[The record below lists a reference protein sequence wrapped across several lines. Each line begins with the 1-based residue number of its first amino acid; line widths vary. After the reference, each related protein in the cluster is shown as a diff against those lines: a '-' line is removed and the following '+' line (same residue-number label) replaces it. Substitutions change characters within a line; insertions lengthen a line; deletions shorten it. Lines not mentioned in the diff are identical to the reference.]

1 MRAFTKAIACALL
14 GALLA
19 RTAAATGRQLR
30 SANKTRDGHD
40 HDHDHEH
47 GHGHSGVSC
56 ASAACKAAFQTVLM
70 AHDSCNDEELPPL
83 LETQL
88 HFYEEACEAQLCN
101 TIDAPYDLATQAAAC
116 DDDHDDDDHDNGHH
130 HEPCVCVASAYGFEI
145 DCSKPEVVDTAMAYL
160 ALYNRAMMTARA
172 GAVVL
177 RQLDSTGVVAQL
189 VMPYLVPK
197 VRDLLKD
204 FPCKEEDVGL
214 FMVNV
219 HLGEYA
225 KIYYVHNKDG
235 DNMHP
240 EDGEAFYEDD
250 YEGAYLCAYFL
261 STSLKITARYMT
273 NPREGYIPDL
283 PHGWEVRAM
292 SGDATYR

>member
-14 GALLA
+14 GALLLA

-30 SANKTRDGHD
+30 SANKTRDGHEHE
-40 HDHDHEH
+40 HDHDH

-145 DCSKPEVVDTAMAYL
+145 DCSKPEVVDTAITYL
-160 ALYNRAMMTARA
+160 KNNDCASNPSNTTCTKNFYIL
-172 GAVVL
+172 
-177 RQLDSTGVVAQL
+177 QSHH
-189 VMPYLVPK
+189 
-197 VRDLLKD
+197 D
-204 FPCKEEDVGL
+204 FCPLESLSLE
-214 FMVNV
+214 
-219 HLGEYA
+219 A
-225 KIYYVHNKDG
+225 KIDIHAVEEHFEDCEIVRQFN
-235 DNMHP
+235 P
-240 EDGEAFYEDD
+240 ELEN
-250 YEGAYLCAYFL
+250 CAPVDCADKTKL
-261 STSLKITARYMT
+261 EHALNVLTSGQCSKQ
-273 NPREGYIPDL
+273 
-283 PHGWEVRAM
+283 
-292 SGDATYR
+292 